1 MLSVIYAKCHLQARY
16 VYDRYDE
23 CRYSEYHYA
32 ECHGAS
38 FTA

>member
-1 MLSVIYAKCHLQARY
+1 MLSVIYAECHLQAPY
-16 VYDRYDE
+16 VYDHYDE
-23 CRYSEYHYA
+23 CRYSEYRYA